1 MTERPDG
8 GTAVKC
14 SGCGI
19 AMQTTSPDLPGYI
32 PEKLLTREPVICQR
46 CFRIKNYNE
55 TSSVT
60 VDQDEFLKLLSQ
72 IGDKDALVIHIVDIF
87 DFEGSLISGLQRFV
101 GSNPVVLAVN
111 KTDLLPKVT
120 NWNKVR
126 NWVQKQAKEQGLRTE
141 EIVLCSAKK
150 NQGFDRLLDVVS
162 ELRGNRDVYVV
173 GATNVG
179 KSTLINRLIRDYSDM
194 EQELTTSRYPG
205 TTLDMVN
212 IPLDDGKHI
221 IDTPGIVYPWRFSEI
236 VSRQDLS
243 AIMPDKPL
251 KPAAYQLDAGQT
263 LFFGGMARFDFVDGQ
278 HQSFTCYINGGLKI
292 HRTKLERADQLF
304 ADHAGELLSPPTR
317 DQLAEMPEWT
327 RNEFRVPRKSPS
339 DIYISGLGWIRVN
352 SENGALV
359 AVHAPRGV
367 RVLLRPALI

>member
-150 NQGFDRLLDVVS
+150 IRALTVCWMWYLNCVVT
-162 ELRGNRDVYVV
+162 VMY
-173 GATNVG
+173 
-179 KSTLINRLIRDYSDM
+179 M
-194 EQELTTSRYPG
+194 
-205 TTLDMVN
+205 
-212 IPLDDGKHI
+212 
-221 IDTPGIVYPWRFSEI
+221 
-236 VSRQDLS
+236 
-243 AIMPDKPL
+243 
-251 KPAAYQLDAGQT
+251 
-263 LFFGGMARFDFVDGQ
+263 
-278 HQSFTCYINGGLKI
+278 
-292 HRTKLERADQLF
+292 
-304 ADHAGELLSPPTR
+304 
-317 DQLAEMPEWT
+317 
-327 RNEFRVPRKSPS
+327 
-339 DIYISGLGWIRVN
+339 
-352 SENGALV
+352 
-359 AVHAPRGV
+359 
-367 RVLLRPALI
+367 